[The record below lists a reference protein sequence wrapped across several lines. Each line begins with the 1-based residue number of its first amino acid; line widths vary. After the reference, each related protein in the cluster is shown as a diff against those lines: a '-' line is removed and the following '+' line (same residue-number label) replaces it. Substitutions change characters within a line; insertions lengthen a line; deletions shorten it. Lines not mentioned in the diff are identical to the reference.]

1 VRRTGYAQIDGL
13 SIAYQVSGHG
23 PPLIFQPGYMTN
35 IDQNWESPAYAR
47 FFERIGSFAQLILVD
62 RRGTGLSDRT
72 PPHAAFEDTMDDIRA
87 VMDAL
92 DIPSAALLGGGEGGP
107 TCMLF
112 AATFPERTSALALYG
127 PYIAR
132 RWAADVPWG
141 ITPEQ
146 RERALKAIDGR
157 WGRDPI
163 GVHLYAPSLAG
174 DPAFVDWY
182 LRAQRAGGTPGA
194 ARAWYEMTLDIDVR
208 SVLPAIRVPTLLL
221 HRIDDPALSIESS
234 RYAAARIPAVRFVE
248 LPGRDHFPFSGDAD
262 GLLDEVEEF
271 VTGVRP
277 TAPVDRV
284 LATIL
289 FTDIVGSTE
298 RAAQLGD
305 REWRALLARHYDITR
320 AEVERYRGKVWE
332 TTGDGVKAT
341 FDGPARGIRAAR
353 SVSDRLA
360 SIGLEIRAGLHSGE
374 VELRDGAFGG
384 IAVHIAARVMA
395 LAGPGEVLVSSTV
408 KDLVIGSGTHFS
420 DRGVHTLKGVP
431 DEWHLFLVER

>member
-13 SIAYQVSGHG
+13 SIAYQVHGEG

-35 IDQNWESPAYAR
+35 IDQNWEWPAYAR
-47 FFERIGSFAQLILVD
+47 FLERIGSFAQLILVD

-92 DIPSAALLGGGEGGP
+92 DLPRAALFGAGEGGP

-112 AATFPERTSALALYG
+112 AATFPERTSALALYC
-127 PYIAR
+127 PYVTR
-132 RWAADVPWG
+132 RWAPDVPWG

-146 RERALKAIDGR
+146 RERALRAIDDR
-157 WGRDPI
+157 WGRAAI
-163 GVHLYAPSLAG
+163 GVHLYAPSAAD
-174 DPAFVDWY
+174 DPAFVEWY
-182 LRAQRAGGTPGA
+182 VRSERAGGTPGA
-194 ARAWYEMTLDIDVR
+194 ARSWYEMTLDIDVR

-221 HRIDDPALSIESS
+221 HRTEDQALSIESS
-234 RYAAARIPAVRFVE
+234 RYAAERIPGVRYVE
-248 LPGRDHFPFSGDAD
+248 LPGRDHFLFLGDAD
-262 GLLDEVEEF
+262 ALLDEVEEF
-271 VTGVRP
+271 TTGVRP
-277 TAPVDRV
+277 AAPVDRL

-305 REWRALLARHYDITR
+305 REWRGLLARHYEITR
-320 AEVERYRGKVWE
+320 AEVERYRGKVQE

-341 FDGPARGIRAAR
+341 FDGPARAIRAAR
-353 SVSDRLA
+353 SVSDRVA
-360 SIGLEIRAGLHSGE
+360 SIGLQIRAGLHSGE

-408 KDLVIGSGTHFS
+408 KDLVIGSGMRFA
-420 DRGVHTLKGVP
+420 DRGIHTLKGVP
-431 DEWHLFLVER
+431 DDWHLFVVER